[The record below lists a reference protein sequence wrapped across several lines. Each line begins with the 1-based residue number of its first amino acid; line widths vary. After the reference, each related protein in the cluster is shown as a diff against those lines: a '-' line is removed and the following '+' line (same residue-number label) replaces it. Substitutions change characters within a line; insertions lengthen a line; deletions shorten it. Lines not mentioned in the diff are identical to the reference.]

1 MNPRASLSDMALTA
15 TAIGATTPY
24 TNKYVSDI
32 PLKRPAETFVDDPNT
47 LEEVLV
53 EDLEFDLAHGIKD
66 INRLHVFHAITI
78 FNTMLQD
85 LIRLSSNK
93 ELFDQFRE
101 QRLLAYQIY
110 LDDLEKH
117 LPETKTG
124 FHDDD
129 LPLPLETPT
138 ETSFLEFL
146 LDYNV
151 EPLRTFPKN
160 DFLGLSPP
168 LEFNKRDYQDDDLKL
183 HLKLESVVDLSSSL
197 PSEVGDIVLD
207 IDLTQ
212 EAPAELGAFIS
223 TESLIQTTSFDV
235 LADPITAHSKER
247 LKKEVLYHMAPKIK
261 QQAEH
266 LLKCF
271 GLVKAPPITTAQFL
285 LRIKT
290 YSPLV
295 SVSVYIHS
303 AYMIFKLCV
312 LLDVMKVTP
321 LNVYRLILALI
332 RCLTKKL
339 EDIHLKQKN
348 FAVVGGVALKD
359 LCKIE
364 VSFLYLLNFKL
375 VVSEYILNHFLT
387 KDYLALRAFC
397 KKHFHEG
404 EGSHEV

>member
-1 MNPRASLSDMALTA
+1 MAQAA
-15 TAIGATTPY
+15 TAVGAPSPY

-32 PLKRPAETFVDDPNT
+32 PLKRPPETFVDDPGS
-47 LEEVLV
+47 LEEVLA

-78 FNTMLQD
+78 FHTMLQD
-85 LIRLSSNK
+85 LMRLSTNK
-93 ELFDQFRE
+93 ELFDKFRR
-101 QRLLAYQIY
+101 QRLLAYQI
-110 LDDLEKH
+110 DLEDLETH
-117 LPETKTG
+117 LSETKTG

-129 LPLPLETPT
+129 LPLPLDTPV
-138 ETSFLEFL
+138 ETSFLEFQ
-146 LDYNV
+146 V
-151 EPLRTFPKN
+151 EFGPKQ
-160 DFLGLSPP
+160 DGFSKEDALALSPQ
-168 LEFNKRDYQDDDLKL
+168 LEMTKHDDSDQLKY
-183 HLKLESVVDLSSSL
+183 LESVDDFSVS
-197 PSEVGDIVLD
+197 SEVGELAPQLD
-207 IDLTQ
+207 HI
-212 EAPAELGAFIS
+212 EKGAFIS
-223 TESLIQTTSFDV
+223 TESLVQTTSLEV
-235 LADPITAHSKER
+235 LADPITAHSNER
-247 LKKEVLYHMAPKIK
+247 LRKEVLYHTAPKIK
-261 QQAEH
+261 HQAEH

-271 GLVKAPPITTAQFL
+271 GLIKAPPVTTEQYL

-290 YSPLV
+290 YAPLV

-312 LLDVMKVTP
+312 LLDVMEVTS
-321 LNVYRLILALI
+321 LNVYRFILALI

-375 VVSEYILNHFLT
+375 VASEYILNHFLA

-397 KKHFHEG
+397 KKHFAEVEEIPG
-404 EGSHEV
+404 E

>member
-1 MNPRASLSDMALTA
+1 MAQAA
-15 TAIGATTPY
+15 TAVGAVSPY
-24 TNKYVSDI
+24 SNKYVSDI
-32 PLKRPAETFVDDPNT
+32 PLKRPAETFVDDPDT
-47 LEEVLV
+47 LDDVLAD
-53 EDLEFDLAHGIKD
+53 DLEFDLAHGIKD

-78 FNTMLQD
+78 FNTMLED

-93 ELFDQFRE
+93 ELFDQFRQ
-101 QRLLAYQIY
+101 QRLLAYQI
-110 LDDLEKH
+110 DITELEKH
-117 LPETKTG
+117 LSETKTG

-129 LPLPLETPT
+129 LPLPLDAPM
-138 ETSFLEFL
+138 ETSFLEFQIQL
-146 LDYNV
+146 GREQVLSFSKSSDLD
-151 EPLRTFPKN
+151 
-160 DFLGLSPP
+160 LSPP
-168 LEFNKRDYQDDDLKL
+168 LEFAKHDEPDHLLQVDLNM
-183 HLKLESVVDLSSSL
+183 ESVEDFSVSL
-197 PSEVGDIVLD
+197 PSEVGETA
-207 IDLTQ
+207 LTLAHASV
-212 EAPAELGAFIS
+212 EGGAFIS
-223 TESLIQTTSFDV
+223 TESLIQTTSLDV
-235 LADPITAHSKER
+235 LADPITAHSNER

-261 QQAEH
+261 NQADH

-271 GLVKAPPITTAQFL
+271 GLVKPPSITTEQYL

-312 LLDVMKVTP
+312 LLDVMKVTS
-321 LNVYRLILALI
+321 LNVYRFILALI

-375 VVSEYILNHFLT
+375 VASEYILNHFLA
-387 KDYLALRAFC
+387 KDYMALRAFC
-397 KKHFHEG
+397 KEHFIEDDKRG
-404 EGSHEV
+404 PEES